1 MILVNY
7 QLINTIFYYDYA
19 CHPFANLMIVTFNS
33 WKSQVGFL
41 LFVHPFLVSLAS
53 YSSVLL
59 TPPQVDALTNCVSLL
74 FVSQLPWKMSLTYII
89 HRYKI
94 TMRSLNI
101 LIAITET
108 CLEIMG
114 KLFNV
119 HYPYSRIPRWLSGKE
134 STCNIGQTHRFDPG
148 VGKIPWRRKATPV
161 FLPGKSH
168 GQRSLVGYSPWD
180 CKRVGYDL
188 ATK

>member
-1 MILVNY
+1 MILANY
-7 QLINTIFYYDYA
+7 HLINTISNYGYV

-74 FVSQLPWKMSLTYII
+74 FVSQLPWKMSLTNKI
-89 HRYKI
+89 HRYKV
-94 TMRSLNI
+94 TMRSLKV

-108 CLEIMG
+108 CLEMMG
-114 KLFNV
+114 KFFNV
-119 HYPYSRIPRWLSGKE
+119 PYPYSRIPRCLSG
-134 STCNIGQTHRFDPG
+134 
-148 VGKIPWRRKATPV
+148 
-161 FLPGKSH
+161 
-168 GQRSLVGYSPWD
+168 
-180 CKRVGYDL
+180 
-188 ATK
+188 